1 MKTFTLIASVAV
13 LCFSCQKEAKPSDKI
28 DGKISDSIATN
39 MAEEKQI
46 QQNPQPI
53 QNQQIQAQPQT
64 ISTTTVAPATRPGM
78 NPPHGQPG
86 HRCDIPVGAPLSSKP
101 TAAKNTTTTTN
112 TNATRYTVSSPNSQ
126 SQNAGAETS
135 TMTLPSANITPMKP
149 EVKAQ
154 TTAPGMQ
161 GKPNPAHGEE
171 GHRCDIPVGVN
182 LP

>member
-1 MKTFTLIASVAV
+1 MKTITLLASAAL

-28 DGKISDSIATN
+28 DGKISDSIASN
-39 MAEEKQI
+39 FAEEKLI

-53 QNQQIQAQPQT
+53 PTQQIQAQPQ
-64 ISTTTVAPATRPGM
+64 ITTTNATVPATKPGM

-86 HRCDIPVGAPLSSKP
+86 HRCDIAVGAPLNSKP
-101 TAAKNTTTTTN
+101 ATAKNTTPVTTTN
-112 TNATRYTVSSPNSQ
+112 ATKYSVSLPNSQ
-126 SQNAGAETS
+126 SQKAGTEAAT
-135 TMTLPSANITPMKP
+135 TTLPNATITPMKQEAKP
-149 EVKAQ
+149 Q

-161 GKPNPAHGEE
+161 GKPNPAHGEA